1 MSNLFELQNGIFL
14 AFRQSGNS
22 SKRTRCLS
30 SPTRERHFFKN
41 SIIFWWAFFSM
52 LCYVTLGPA
61 FYTFLLQRLSMSSC
75 KPSYTKMAFKH
86 NTIFSRLIVPYY
98 YVALKVLL
106 KWNTNYQVAGQW
118 LWLSWLSGRFRHQRS
133 AVQIQSL
140 ALFYMEHLFTVNC
153 VEKTKIKKKRP
164 GMAHF

>member
-1 MSNLFELQNGIFL
+1 MSNVFELQNGIFWHFGKVEIRPSAL
-14 AFRQSGNS
+14 GVCHLQLGKDIF
-22 SKRTRCLS
+22 SKIQL
-30 SPTRERHFFKN
+30 FFDEL
-41 SIIFWWAFFSM
+41 FCQ
-52 LCYVTLGPA
+52 CYVMLLLVLL

-164 GMAHF
+164 GMAYF